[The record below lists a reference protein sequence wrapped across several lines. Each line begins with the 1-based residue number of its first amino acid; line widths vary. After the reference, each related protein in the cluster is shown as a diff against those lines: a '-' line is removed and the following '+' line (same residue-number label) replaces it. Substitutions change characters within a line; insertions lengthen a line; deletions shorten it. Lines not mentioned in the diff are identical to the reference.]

1 MLQSQ
6 QLLAKQA
13 LKNAKPQSKAAKK
26 SAEKEAAAI
35 KKQMRPSTKEY
46 QFGANK
52 EPEDN
57 SNEFLELSGS
67 KSKKAERDKVDEDE
81 AFLMYCKYLF
91 TKRERTDADKRLIDE
106 LQSKIIEESYR
117 KLDDEQKRPFVSLW
131 EDDIVKR
138 EYDHWRTHGQ
148 SSNYKWWAKITP
160 NLHITV
166 ILDKIEKQNDLT
178 ESDISALAAIANV

>member
-1 MLQSQ
+1 
-6 QLLAKQA
+6 

-26 SAEKEAAAI
+26 SAEKEAAAL
-35 KKQMRPSTKEY
+35 KKQMRPSTREY
-46 QFGANK
+46 QFGINK

-67 KSKKAERDKVDEDE
+67 KSKKTDKEKVDEDE
-81 AFLMYCKYLF
+81 AFLMYCKFLY
-91 TKRERTDADKRLIDE
+91 TKKERTDADKRLIDE
-106 LQSKIIEESYR
+106 LHAKIVEESYR
-117 KLDDEQKRPFVSLW
+117 KLDDEHKRPFVSMW

-166 ILDKIEKQNDLT
+166 ILDKLEKQQDLS
-178 ESDISALAAIANV
+178 ESDISALAGITNV